1 MVKTKPGCLE
11 TRRMVEYLMAKEP
24 KQKITKVSPEATSA
38 WRGST
43 PYGGSTNQWR
53 EWGKSNPNRIS
64 NAART
69 MRERKETR
77 TEDPNET
84 TEQWLARRPQG
95 GGRGLAAPHK
105 EWVDWGKSKP
115 GRASRAGKIVAA
127 HREAN
132 KPKNPPKPKVVKP
145 KKAKKAKKK

>member
-1 MVKTKPGCLE
+1 MP
-11 TRRMVEYLMAKEP
+11 KEP
-24 KQKITKVSPEATSA
+24 KQKVTKVSPNAATPEAVSN

-43 PYGGSTNQWR
+43 PYGGSTDQWR
-53 EWGKSNPNRIS
+53 DWGKSNPNRVS

-69 MRERKETR
+69 MRERKNTR

-95 GGRGLAAPHK
+95 GGRGVAAPHQ
-105 EWVDWGKSKP
+105 EWVTWGKSKP
-115 GRASRAGKIVAA
+115 GRASRAGKIVAE

-132 KPKNPPKPKVVKP
+132 KPKNPPKPKAVKP
-145 KKAKKAKKK
+145 KKAAAVKPKKAAKAKKK